1 MPLGSAG
8 LSLLRALVWTE
19 GLDGVFKLA
28 LVLLLLLGVA
38 EVPVV
43 LTNVLAS
50 MDVPALDRALDQ
62 AFSR

>member
-1 MPLGSAG
+1 MPLGSAW

-19 GLDGVFKLA
+19 GLDGVFKFA
-28 LVLLLLLGVA
+28 LVLLLLGVA

-43 LTNVLAS
+43 LANVLAS

>member
-1 MPLGSAG
+1 MPLGSAW

-19 GLDGVFKLA
+19 GLDGVFKFA
-28 LVLLLLLGVA
+28 LVLLLLGGA

-43 LTNVLAS
+43 LANVLAS

>member
-28 LVLLLLLGVA
+28 LVLLLLGVA